1 MNKDF
6 EYVAVDFN
14 PFGENEI
21 EKVTITNEPQREL
34 WLSCILGGDEASL
47 AYNESVSLELRG
59 VFYQEAFKKA
69 IDSLIARHEALRSTV
84 SKNGENLII
93 YKELSFSI
101 ITDDLTGIDLDK
113 RLNNFHEFVQKEMA
127 TPFDLYE
134 GPLFRIY
141 LHKIEENVHY
151 FTLIIHHIIGDG
163 WSIGI
168 ILEDLSKMYN
178 SYVHDTFP
186 QLEPAE
192 QISDYTLQQIN
203 FTNSSEYIETQNF
216 WINKYKHNVPTL
228 NLPIDYT
235 RPSVRTY
242 TGQRN
247 DYILKNDL
255 LNPIKLLSAKA
266 GSSVVIT
273 LLSVFEILLHHRTG
287 QQDIVIGLP
296 SSGQAAT
303 GNFGLVGHCVNLLPL
318 DSKVD
323 PKSSFLDYLK
333 RRKGEVYDAY
343 DFQRLTF
350 SELLKKLPIK
360 RDKAHIPLVPI
371 VFNIDMGMDEKVSF
385 DGLTHRLFSN
395 ARVAQTFEI
404 SLNVTGSKN
413 AMTFEWAYNTNLF
426 RSDTIDSMM
435 SEFESLLKTV
445 TDNPEVLIKDSLIN
459 KNPFPTT
466 INQTLIADRTILD
479 LFNQR
484 VLDSPDSNAVVY
496 EGKKLTYN
504 QLNEKSNQLANHLI
518 SKGVKTETLV
528 AICIKP
534 SIETII
540 GIIGILKAGAAYIPI
555 DPEFP
560 EQRISYMISESTA
573 SMLICDTETIKR
585 IKEAGNRELICLD
598 DSESQIWHTSKSNP
612 TIKIFPEN
620 LIYVI
625 YTSGSTGNPKGVMI
639 EHGSIMDYFEGL
651 NSKLN
656 TLKDCKSFALGSTIA
671 TDLGNTIL
679 FNSLISGGELH
690 LFAKDRFN
698 NPEYIHQYFNN
709 YNIDCLKI
717 VPSHWRFLR
726 HQGNLLL
733 PSKLLMFGG
742 ESLPGEYIKEIRR
755 TNSECVVVN
764 HYGPTETTIGKLIH
778 VVDKN
783 ADYPA
788 SAPIGKPFGNTILH
802 VLNKDSNYC
811 AIGVPG
817 ELYIGGF
824 GVARGYLN
832 NPELTSKMFTDRYAE
847 GIETGFYKTGD
858 LVRWLANGDIEFL
871 GRIDDQVKI
880 RGNRIELGE
889 IQNALLKC
897 KDIRQCAI
905 IVDEDTNQEKRLV
918 AYVVVDSIFNKDA
931 IINHLKLTLPEFMV
945 PRILIQIDK
954 IPLTANGKLDRKSLP
969 KAAMNPITENG
980 YVAPGTAE
988 QNLLTEIWVSN
999 LGINKIGIT
1008 DDFFELGGHS
1018 LIAVKVM
1025 GAIEKKTGL
1034 RLPLSSLFEN
1044 PTIETLA
1051 KLLTPDDK
1059 LNWDSLVPLKTS
1071 GNKPPIY
1078 LVHGGGLNVFVFK
1091 SISGFMDED
1100 QPVYALQG
1108 LGLNGDREIPDTIEE
1123 IAAKYNAEILE
1134 SNPEGPYLIAGYSMG
1149 GKIAYEMA
1157 KQLLEKGK
1165 EIKMLGIFDTYAGSS
1180 ATGIEKVKEK
1190 IVRQLK
1196 KGPFIAKLFLDNPMQ
1211 TLSYQLRISKR
1222 KLKPIFLKNK
1232 EIDKE
1237 VFTYKREV
1245 YESYEMAYKKYQL
1258 QPVDLK
1264 IDLFRV
1270 EKRIYF
1276 LDDRVYLGWRK
1287 YGKKGIDIH
1296 SVPGDHKTFLASP
1309 NDQKLA
1315 KVLQRVINTKV

>member
-1 MNKDF
+1 M
-6 EYVAVDFN
+6 
-14 PFGENEI
+14 
-21 EKVTITNEPQREL
+21 
-34 WLSCILGGDEASL
+34 CI
-47 AYNESVSLELRG
+47 R
-59 VFYQEAFKKA
+59 
-69 IDSLIARHEALRSTV
+69 DSLIIYREV
-84 SKNGENLII
+84 S
-93 YKELSFSI
+93 SSV
-101 ITDDLTGIDLDK
+101 ITDDLTGIDPDK
-113 RLNNFHEFVQKEMA
+113 RLKNFHERIHNEMA
-127 TPFDLYE
+127 IPFDLYE

-178 SYVHDTFP
+178 SYVHGTFP

-203 FTNSSEYIETQNF
+203 FTNSSEYLETQNF
-216 WINKYKHNVPTL
+216 WVNKYKNNVPVL
-228 NLPIDYT
+228 NLPIDYA

-350 SELLKKLPIK
+350 SELLKKLPVK

-385 DGLTHRLFSN
+385 EGLTHRLFSN

-426 RSDTIDSMM
+426 RSETIDSMM
-435 SEFESLLKTV
+435 SEFESLLKTI
-445 TDNPEVLIKDSLIN
+445 TDNPEVIIKDSLIN
-459 KNPFPTT
+459 KNPFPARLDQDP
-466 INQTLIADRTILD
+466 IDHKTILD
-479 LFNQR
+479 LFSQT
-484 VLDSPDSNAVVY
+484 VLNNPGSTAVVY
-496 EGKKLTYN
+496 EGKKLTYA
-504 QLNEKSNQLANHLI
+504 QLNEKSNQLANYLI

-528 AICIKP
+528 PICIKP
-534 SIETII
+534 SLETII
-540 GIIGILKAGAAYIPI
+540 GIIGIIKAGAAYIPI

-560 EQRISYMISESTA
+560 EQRINYMIAESTA
-573 SMLICDTETIKR
+573 SVLVCDTETVKR
-585 IKEAGNRELICLD
+585 IKEAGNREIIYLD
-598 DSESQIWHTSKSNP
+598 DSKSQIWQTTATTTPISISAK
-612 TIKIFPEN
+612 N

-639 EHGSIMDYFEGL
+639 EHGSIIDYFDGL
-651 NSKLN
+651 NSKLS
-656 TLKDCKSFALGSTIA
+656 TLADCKSFALGSTIA

-679 FNSLISGGELH
+679 FNALISGGELH

-726 HQGNLLL
+726 HQGNFLL

-742 ESLPGEYIKEIRR
+742 ESLPGEYIKEIRKA
-755 TNSECVVVN
+755 NSECVVVN
-764 HYGPTETTIGKLIH
+764 HYGPTETTIGKLMHI
-778 VVDKN
+778 VDKN
-783 ADYPA
+783 MDYPT
-788 SAPIGKPFGNTILH
+788 SAPIGKPFGNTVPHI
-802 VLNKDSNYC
+802 LNKDLNYC

-817 ELYIGGF
+817 ELYIGGS

-832 NPELTSKMFTDRYAE
+832 NPELTSKMFIDRYAE
-847 GIETGFYKTGD
+847 KIETRFYKTGD
-858 LVRWLANGDIEFL
+858 LVRWLPDGAIEFL

-889 IQNALLKC
+889 IQNALLKHADV
-897 KDIRQCAI
+897 KECAI
-905 IVDEDTNQEKRLV
+905 IVDEDINHEKRLV
-918 AYVVVDSIFNKDA
+918 AYVAVNTVFNKDS
-931 IINHLKLTLPEFMV
+931 IINHLKMTLPEFMV
-945 PRILIQIDK
+945 PRILIELDK

-969 KAAMNPITENG
+969 KVVNQVTENG
-980 YVAPGTAE
+980 YVKPSTPE
-988 QNLLTEIWVSN
+988 HNLLTEIWATN
-999 LGINKIGIT
+999 LGVSQIGIT

-1018 LIAVKVM
+1018 LVAVKVM

-1051 KLLTPDDK
+1051 KLLTPEDK

-1071 GNKPPIY
+1071 GSKPPVY

-1091 SISGFMDED
+1091 SISKFMDDD

-1108 LGLNGDREIPDTIEE
+1108 LGLNGDSELPQTIED
-1123 IAAKYNAEILE
+1123 IAARYNAEILE
-1134 SNPEGPYLIAGYSMG
+1134 ANPNGPYLIAGYSMG

-1157 KQLLEKGK
+1157 KQLLEMGK

-1180 ATGIEKVKEK
+1180 ATGMEKIKEK
-1190 IVRQLK
+1190 IIRQVK

-1222 KLKPIFLKNK
+1222 KLKPTFLKNK

-1237 VFTYKREV
+1237 VFTYRREV
-1245 YESYEMAYKKYQL
+1245 YESYESAYQKYQL
-1258 QPVDLK
+1258 KPVDLL

-1287 YGKKGIDIH
+1287 YGKKGIEIH
-1296 SVPGDHKTFLASP
+1296 SVPGDHKTFLLSP

-1315 KVLQRVINTKV
+1315 KVLQRVINTKI

>member
-6 EYVAVDFN
+6 EYVAIDFN

-21 EKVTITNEPQREL
+21 EKITITNEPQREL
-34 WLSCILGGDEASL
+34 WLSCIIGGNEASL
-47 AYNESVSLELRG
+47 AYNESVSLELKG
-59 VFYQEAFKKA
+59 EFVPEAFQKA
-69 IDSLIARHEALRSTV
+69 IVNLIERHEALRSTV

-93 YKELSFSI
+93 YKNISSPV
-101 ITDDLTGIDLDK
+101 TTNDLTSTDPAKSLGCY
-113 RLNNFHEFVQKEMA
+113 HEFIRNEMGR
-127 TPFDLYE
+127 PFDIYE

-141 LHKIEENVHY
+141 LHKIEDNVHY

-178 SYVHDTFP
+178 SYVHNTLP
-186 QLEPAE
+186 RLETAE

-203 FTNSSEYIETQNF
+203 FTNSTEYLETQNF
-216 WINKYKHNVPTL
+216 WVDKYKNNVPIL
-228 NLPIDYT
+228 NLPIDYI

-318 DSKVD
+318 DSKID
-323 PKSSFLDYLK
+323 PESSFLDYLK
-333 RRKGEVYDAY
+333 RRKSEVYDAY
-343 DFQRLTF
+343 DYQRLTF

-385 DGLTHRLFSN
+385 DGLTHKLFSN

-426 RSDTIDSMM
+426 RSETIDSMM
-435 SEFESLLKTV
+435 SEFESLLKTI
-445 TDNPEVLIKDSLIN
+445 TDNPDVLIKDSLIN
-459 KNPFPTT
+459 KNPFPTI
-466 INQTLIADRTILD
+466 INEVPVAPGTILD
-479 LFNQR
+479 LFDKT
-484 VLDSPDSNAVVY
+484 VLDNPNNTAVIY
-496 EGKKLTYN
+496 EGKKLTYA
-504 QLNEKSNQLANHLI
+504 QLNEKSNQLANYLI
-518 SKGVKTETLV
+518 SKGVKIETLV
-528 AICIKP
+528 PICIKP
-534 SIETII
+534 SVEAVI
-540 GIIGILKAGAAYIPI
+540 GIMGIIKAGAAYIPI

-560 EQRISYMISESTA
+560 EQRINFIVSESTA
-573 SMLICDTETIKR
+573 NVVICDSETIKR
-585 IKEAGNRELICLD
+585 IKEPGNRELISLD
-598 DSESQIWHTSKSNP
+598 DDKNQIWQTETMAPSVDISAK
-612 TIKIFPEN
+612 N

-639 EHGSIMDYFEGL
+639 EHRSIIDYFDGL

-656 TLKDCKSFALGSTIA
+656 ALKDCKSYALGSTIA

-679 FNSLISGGELH
+679 FNSLITGGELH

-698 NPEYIHQYFNN
+698 NPEYIHQYFSN
-709 YNIDCLKI
+709 YSIDCLKI
-717 VPSHWRFLR
+717 VPSHWRFLK

-733 PSKLLMFGG
+733 PTKLLMFGG
-742 ESLPGEYIKEIRR
+742 ESLPGEYIKEIRKAD
-755 TNSECVVVN
+755 SHCLVVN

-778 VVDKN
+778 IIDKN
-783 ADYPA
+783 KDYPA
-788 SAPIGKPFGNTILH
+788 SAPIGKPFGNNTPHI
-802 VLNKDSNYC
+802 LNKDLNYC

-817 ELYIGGF
+817 ELYIGGD
-824 GVARGYLN
+824 GLARGYLN
-832 NPELTSKMFTDRYAE
+832 NHELTSKMFKERLGTR
-847 GIETGFYKTGD
+847 FYKTGD
-858 LVRWLANGDIEFL
+858 LVRWLPDGAIEFL

-889 IQNALLKC
+889 IQNALLKH
-897 KDIRQCAI
+897 KDVKQSAI
-905 IVDEDTNQEKRLV
+905 IVDEDSKYEKRLV
-918 AYVVVDSIFNKDA
+918 AYVVTSEAFNKEA
-931 IINHLKLTLPEFMV
+931 IINHLKMTLPEFMV
-945 PRILIQIDK
+945 PRILIELDK
-954 IPLTANGKLDRKSLP
+954 IPLTANGKLDRKALP
-969 KAAMNPITENG
+969 KVATNQATENI
-980 YVAPGTAE
+980 YVKPHTPE
-988 QNLLTEIWVSN
+988 HDLLIEIWTTN
-999 LGINKIGIT
+999 LGISQIGIT

-1051 KLLTPDDK
+1051 KLLTPEDK

-1071 GNKPPIY
+1071 GSKPPVY

-1091 SISGFMDED
+1091 SISKFMDED

-1108 LGLNGDREIPDTIEE
+1108 LGLNGNSELPETIEE
-1123 IAAKYNAEILE
+1123 ISAKYNAEILRA
-1134 SNPEGPYLIAGYSMG
+1134 NPDGPFLIAGYSMG

-1157 KQLLEKGK
+1157 RQLLEMGK

-1180 ATGIEKVKEK
+1180 ATGMEKVKEK

-1211 TLSYQLRISKR
+1211 TLSYQLKISKR
-1222 KLKPIFLKNK
+1222 KLKPVFLKNK
-1232 EIDKE
+1232 ETDKE
-1237 VFTYKREV
+1237 VFTYKREI
-1245 YESYEMAYKKYQL
+1245 YESYESAYRKYQL
-1258 QPVDLK
+1258 KPVDLL

-1276 LDDRVYLGWRK
+1276 LDDRVYLGWRR

-1296 SVPGDHKTFLASP
+1296 SVPGDHKTFLLSP